1 MTFLLS
7 TGIVF
12 YAIVSVAFAGILLN
26 PVCQHMTYRLD
37 RIAERSGT
45 LTMVVIVFG
54 IPAMFVVLTVVWPV
68 PLYLQIRK
76 EWTSGQAT

>member
-26 PVCQHMTYRLD
+26 PVCQHMAYRLD
-37 RIAERSGT
+37 RIAVRSGT
-45 LTMVVIVFG
+45 LMLVAIVFG
-54 IPAMFVVLTVVWPV
+54 IPVMFIVLTVVWPV
-68 PLYLQIRK
+68 LLYRQIRK
-76 EWTSGQAT
+76 ELADAD

>member
-26 PVCQHMTYRLD
+26 PVCQHMVYRLD
-37 RIAERSGT
+37 RIAVRSET
-45 LTMVVIVFG
+45 LTMVAIVFG
-54 IPAMFVVLTVVWPV
+54 IPVMFVVLTVVWPV
-68 PLYLQIRK
+68 LLYRQIRK
-76 EWTSGQAT
+76 ELADAD